1 MQRTEKGLHSMD
13 ACKCSAASYL
23 SETTT
28 PCHQIM
34 ILSVLS
40 SSVNA
45 HA

>member
-13 ACKCSAASYL
+13 PCKYSGASYL

-34 ILSVLS
+34 ILSVVS
-40 SSVNA
+40 SSENA